1 MASVLVFGATG
12 VAGIYII
19 NALVAAKSSF
29 ARLGIFT
36 SQTTVDNKA
45 ELIQRLKGEG
55 VHVHVGDVGSDEDVL
70 AAYKEY
76 DTVVNAAGRNAI
88 LSQIGLLRLAEQ
100 SPQIKRFLPSEYR
113 SSNAMKLT
121 PKRSSGT
128 DIEYSPAS
136 ANEKPH
142 QLKLMVRAYIKEH
155 VKRVQC
161 TYVVTGPYAEMALT
175 RMPPAVEAA
184 GSFDVHGKNA
194 VLLGSGNESVSYT
207 TMSDLGRFVVATLL
221 HPEAVSD
228 RAIKVNSF
236 TATAHEVLAEFEKR
250 TGAKWSVSYT
260 SLEEL
265 KKFEKEAWE
274 SEKPFA
280 TVYTLRRIWTEGGT
294 LYKERENA
302 LVDCEDGETLATLV
316 ERVVQAQ
323 TDERAGGHL

>member
-1 MASVLVFGATG
+1 MTSVLVFGATG

-19 NALVAAKSSF
+19 NSLVAAKSSF

-36 SQTTVDNKA
+36 SQTTVNDKV

-55 VHVHVGDVGSDEDVL
+55 VHVYVGDVGSDEDVL
-70 AAYKEY
+70 AAYKDY
-76 DTVVNAAGRNAI
+76 DTIVNAAGRNAI

-100 SPQIKRFLPSEYR
+100 SPQIKVFLPSEY
-113 SSNAMKLT
+113 
-121 PKRSSGT
+121 GT

-142 QLKLMVRAYIKEH
+142 QLKLKVRAYIREH

-184 GSFDVHGKNA
+184 GSFDVHGKKA
-194 VLLGSGNESVSYT
+194 VLLGSGNDSVSYT
-207 TMSDLGRFVVATLL
+207 TMPDLGRFVVATLL
-221 HPEAVSD
+221 HPEAVRD

-236 TATAHEVLAEFEKR
+236 TVTAHEVLAEFEKQ
-250 TGAKWSVSYT
+250 TGAKWSVSFT

-265 KKFEKEAWE
+265 KELEKEAWE

-294 LYKERENA
+294 LYKERDNSLLE
-302 LVDCEDGETLATLV
+302 CEDSETLATLV
-316 ERVVQAQ
+316 ERVIRTQ
-323 TDERAGGHL
+323 TDERADGHL

>member
-1 MASVLVFGATG
+1 MASVLAFGATG

-55 VHVHVGDVGSDEDVL
+55 VHVHVGDVGTDEDVL
-70 AAYKEY
+70 AAYKAPPGY
-76 DTVVNAAGRNAI
+76 DTIVNAAGRNAI
-88 LSQIGLLRLAEQ
+88 LSQVGLLRLAEQ
-100 SPQIKRFLPSEYR
+100 SPQIKVFLPSEY
-113 SSNAMKLT
+113 
-121 PKRSSGT
+121 GT
-128 DIEYSPAS
+128 DIEFFPAS

-142 QLKLMVRAYIKEH
+142 QLKLKVRAYIREH

-175 RMPPAVEAA
+175 RMPPAIEAA
-184 GSFDVHGKNA
+184 GSFDVHGKKA
-194 VLLGSGNESVSYT
+194 ILLGSGDEPVSYT
-207 TMSDLGRFVVATLL
+207 TMPDLGRFVVATLL
-221 HPEAVSD
+221 HPETVRN

-236 TATAHEVLAEFEKR
+236 TATAHEVLAEFEKQ
-250 TGAKWSVSYT
+250 TGAKWSVSFT

-265 KKFEKEAWE
+265 KELEKEAWE

-294 LYKERENA
+294 LYKERDNS
-302 LVDCEDGETLATLV
+302 LVECEDSETLATLV
-316 ERVVQAQ
+316 KRVVQTQ

>member
-36 SQTTVDNKA
+36 SPTTVDNKA

-70 AAYKEY
+70 AAYKDY
-76 DTVVNAAGRNAI
+76 DTIVNAAGRNAI
-88 LSQIGLLRLAEQ
+88 LSQVGLLRLAEQ
-100 SPQIKRFLPSEYR
+100 SPQIKVFLPSEY
-113 SSNAMKLT
+113 
-121 PKRSSGT
+121 GT
-128 DIEYSPAS
+128 DIEFSPAS

-142 QLKLMVRAYIKEH
+142 QLKSKVRAYIREH

-175 RMPPAVEAA
+175 RMPPAIEAA
-184 GSFDVHGKNA
+184 GSFDVHGKKA
-194 VLLGSGNESVSYT
+194 VLLGSGNDSVSYT
-207 TMSDLGRFVVATLL
+207 TMPDLGRFVVATLL
-221 HPEAVSD
+221 HPEAVRD

-236 TATAHEVLAEFEKR
+236 TATAHEVLAEFEKQ
-250 TGAKWSVSYT
+250 TGAKWSVSCT

-265 KKFEKEAWE
+265 KKLEKEAWE

-294 LYKERENA
+294 LYKERDNS
-302 LVDCEDGETLATLV
+302 LVECEDSETLTTLV
-316 ERVVQAQ
+316 ERVIQ
-323 TDERAGGHL
+323 TQIDERGGGHL